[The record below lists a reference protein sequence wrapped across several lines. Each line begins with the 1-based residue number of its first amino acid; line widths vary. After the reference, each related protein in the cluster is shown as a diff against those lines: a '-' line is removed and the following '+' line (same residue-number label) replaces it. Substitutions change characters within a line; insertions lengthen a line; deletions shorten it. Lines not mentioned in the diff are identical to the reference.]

1 MLIGRRSLRLRNEL
15 EQEVRR
21 QHWGGLPTEA
31 RERGF
36 SCVEIWALRFP
47 GIRIFVRGALNADS

>member
-31 RERGF
+31 RERGLLT
-36 SCVEIWALRFP
+36 LRSTS
-47 GIRIFVRGALNADS
+47 GRLRNAEEQELLILNS